1 MKMYVLLFLMLSV
14 STIANANKSTDTDE
28 SWTRASNPKN
38 EARWWAQI
46 SGDMVRQIMVNPVF
60 MRNKML
66 VVERNDS
73 AFNEKLVLDLINQ
86 NMMSEESILDAPDL
100 TYTLD
105 ERGDKVTLAF
115 EYGDWRYKRSYTF
128 RIPDAHAIGMW
139 EKKLVPSK
147 RANL

>member
-1 MKMYVLLFLMLSV
+1 MKKYVLLVLMLSV
-14 STIANANKSTDTDE
+14 STISNANKSTDTDG
-28 SWTRASNPKN
+28 SWTRASNPKH
-38 EARWWAQI
+38 EAHWWAQI

-60 MRNKML
+60 MRNQML

-86 NMMSEESILDAPDL
+86 NMMREGSFLDAPDL

-105 ERGDKVTLAF
+105 ERGDKVTLRF
-115 EYGDWRYKRSYTF
+115 QYGDWRYKRSYVF
-128 RIPDAHAIGMW
+128 KLPDAEAHDLW

-147 RANL
+147 KNN